1 MTVKHN
7 YECSTCGHTYIEV
20 RAAEETPFFTTCNSC
35 ADGEYAET
43 SSEVLA
49 AEVERVAAP
58 EPEEPTND

>member
-1 MTVKHN
+1 MCKHN
-7 YECSTCGHTYIEV
+7 YVEV
-20 RAAEETPFFTTCNSC
+20 RAAEETQFFTTCNSC
-35 ADGEYAET
+35 GKGEYAET

>member
-1 MTVKHN
+1 MTVKYNYKCSMCSHN
-7 YECSTCGHTYIEV
+7 YIEV
-20 RAAEETPFFTTCNSC
+20 RAAEESPFFTTCNSC
-35 ADGEYAET
+35 GDGEYAEI